1 MKRTLLVIIPLIFL
15 LIQGC
20 AISIPLREPVL
31 PLVEKEVQGEGKY
44 KILIVDISGTVT
56 SDKRRALIGP
66 ENEPDSPVARI
77 KEELEKASKDKKIK
91 AVVLRIN
98 SPGGT
103 VTACDIIYREI
114 VKFKKKKD
122 VFVAACLMDIAA
134 SGGYYIANAAD
145 VIIAH
150 PTTVTGSI
158 GVIAMKFNFKGLM
171 DKVGIKEESVMS
183 GDKKDLFS
191 YWRAM
196 TDEERE
202 IMQGI
207 IDAMYGQFI
216 AAIDEG
222 RKNLTLEEIKPLAD
236 GRVYTAQQALDN
248 KLIDGIGYLDDVI
261 NVSKRSTGLTEA
273 RVVTYHRHI
282 DYRNNIYSQAN
293 INIFSLGDTDI
304 LEYLPVR
311 FMYLWNP

>member
-1 MKRTLLVIIPLIFL
+1 
-15 LIQGC
+15 
-20 AISIPLREPVL
+20 
-31 PLVEKEVQGEGKY
+31 
-44 KILIVDISGTVT
+44 
-56 SDKRRALIGP
+56 
-66 ENEPDSPVARI
+66 
-77 KEELEKASKDKKIK
+77 
-91 AVVLRIN
+91 
-98 SPGGT
+98 
-103 VTACDIIYREI
+103 
-114 VKFKKKKD
+114 
-122 VFVAACLMDIAA
+122 
-134 SGGYYIANAAD
+134 
-145 VIIAH
+145 
-150 PTTVTGSI
+150 
-158 GVIAMKFNFKGLM
+158 M
-171 DKVGIKEESVMS
+171 DKIGIKEESVMS

-202 IMQGI
+202 IMQGV

-216 AAIDEG
+216 AAVDEG

-261 NVSKRSTGLTEA
+261 NISKRAAGLAEA
-273 RVVTYHRHI
+273 RIITYHRHT

-293 INIFSLGDTDI
+293 INIFSLGENDI